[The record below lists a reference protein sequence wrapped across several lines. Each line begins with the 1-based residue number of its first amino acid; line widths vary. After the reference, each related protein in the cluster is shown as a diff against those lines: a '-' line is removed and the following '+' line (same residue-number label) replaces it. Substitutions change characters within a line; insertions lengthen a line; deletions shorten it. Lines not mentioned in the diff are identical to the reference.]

1 MRHAH
6 NSNSSKGECYE
17 TYLIVDELNYEW
29 EAYYRRKLTLEAS
42 LQRKPAY
49 GVSQLIEEVSLQEK
63 PAYDVSRFTTQAR
76 RSKAYDVSLH
86 PPPPINRAQKVQGK
100 NNRSSVSCFS
110 SCSLYSNPEEIKLPL
125 AHTFCVPQL
134 CVWFACVL
142 ISRIDWFLNTKYLLT
157 LNSV

>member
-49 GVSQLIEEVSLQEK
+49 GVSQLIEEASLQEK
-63 PAYDVSRFTTQAR
+63 PAYDVSRLTTQAR
-76 RSKAYDVSLH
+76 RFKAYDASLY
-86 PPPPINRAQKVQGK
+86 PPPPINRAQKVQGED
-100 NNRSSVSCFS
+100 NRSSVSCLS
-110 SCSLYSNPEEIKLPL
+110 SCSLYSNTEEIKLPL
-125 AHTFCVPQL
+125 AYIFYVPQL
-134 CVWFACVL
+134 CV
-142 ISRIDWFLNTKYLLT
+142 YLL
-157 LNSV
+157 VC

>member
-42 LQRKPAY
+42 LQRKLAY
-49 GVSQLIEEVSLQEK
+49 GASQLTEEVSLQEK
-63 PAYDVSRFTTQAR
+63 P
-76 RSKAYDVSLH
+76 AYDVSLH